1 VKRKLSR
8 SYVLA
13 ALLVSVSLNL
23 GTNFTAGA
31 ATWQGHLTGR
41 LLGHHKS
48 SLPFDTA
55 VLRSHLL
62 VGWMDSK
69 DYQGKF
75 SYALADIGVYEY
87 PVSTV
92 DHGRQWRIAGN
103 YFNLDDTSGM
113 GAGGSPSN
121 IVTLSHSIAVAFR
134 RGDIVGPVTTIYVTV
149 DSGRQWYMTFVPGAV
164 ESIKTVIRGR
174 NDSVL
179 KSQVASVRATTIGGN
194 RKYTTLDGGRNWILN

>member
-1 VKRKLSR
+1 
-8 SYVLA
+8 
-13 ALLVSVSLNL
+13 
-23 GTNFTAGA
+23 
-31 ATWQGHLTGR
+31 
-41 LLGHHKS
+41 
-48 SLPFDTA
+48 
-55 VLRSHLL
+55 
-62 VGWMDSK
+62 
-69 DYQGKF
+69 
-75 SYALADIGVYEY
+75 
-87 PVSTV
+87 
-92 DHGRQWRIAGN
+92 
-103 YFNLDDTSGM
+103 M